1 MSDLK
6 ELPLYR
12 PTASPVADDASCHG
26 SCGCSHSHAPSAP
39 PPVAPPVQLALGH
52 VRSVVRI
59 AQMDCPVEANMIE
72 QALGKRAD
80 VSALSFNLLKREL
93 TVDHAP
99 GSDAHWRDAILALGF
114 TVEAADAPP
123 APAAPER
130 WLGLA
135 LSGLAALGAELAHAF
150 TPWPWL
156 SALLALA
163 AIAGCGLSTYRK
175 GWLAL
180 RQRTLNINALMSVAV
195 TGAVLI
201 GQWPE
206 AAMVMCLFV
215 LAERIE
221 ARSLARARDA
231 ISSLMA
237 VTPDNAWV
245 RQPDGQWQRQPAGSV
260 AVGSVLRVLPGE
272 RVALDAVVTAGASA
286 LDQSPITGESVPVD
300 KGVGDTVYAG
310 SLNTYGELTLQAS
323 ASASESTLARILRA
337 IEEAESRRAPTQRFV
352 DQFARRYT
360 PAVFALALLAAVV
373 PPLAGWAGWLDSIYQ
388 ALVMLVIAC
397 PCALVISTP
406 VTLVSG
412 LAAAARHGVLIK
424 GGAVL
429 EQGARL
435 RALALDKTGT
445 LTLGQPR
452 LQDWRALDDT
462 QDTWRTAAGALAARS
477 DHPVSRALALA
488 EAGDWAFNA
497 VRAWPGEGVSGE
509 QDGET
514 YWLGNRR
521 LAARF
526 AADAPALDAQ
536 LADWASHGYTPV
548 LFGRGQTTLALF
560 AVADQ
565 IRPQAAEAVAALEAA
580 GVHAAM
586 LTGDGAAPA
595 QAVAAQLGL
604 TQVRAGLL
612 PEDKLTEVEDLQTRH
627 GVVGMVGD
635 GINDGPALARADV
648 GFAMGAAG
656 SATALEVADV
666 ALMDDDP
673 RKLTWFI
680 RLARHTRAVLWQN
693 ITLALGLKVVFL
705 ALTLTGHGS
714 LWLAVFADVG
724 ASLLV
729 VGNGLRVLRFPR

>member
-1 MSDLK
+1 MSELK
-6 ELPLYR
+6 TLPIYR
-12 PTASPVADDASCHG
+12 ASPTPPASGDSCHG
-26 SCGCSHSHAPSAP
+26 ACSCGHPPATPPTPATPPS
-39 PPVAPPVQLALGH
+39 QLAAGH
-52 VRSVVRI
+52 TRSVVRI

-72 QALGKRAD
+72 HALGKLPE
-80 VSALSFNLLKREL
+80 VSALAFNLLKREL

-99 GSDAHWRDAILALGF
+99 GSEPHWQAAIVALGF
-114 TVEAADAPP
+114 TVEAADAPA
-123 APAAPER
+123 APPPPER

-135 LSGLAALGAELAHAF
+135 LSGAAALGAELAHAF
-150 TPWPWL
+150 APWPWL
-156 SALLALA
+156 SAVLALA

-237 VTPDNAWV
+237 VTPDTAWM
-245 RQPDGQWQRQPAGSV
+245 QTADGQWRQCPASELS
-260 AVGSVLRVLPGE
+260 AGSVLRVLPGE
-272 RVALDAVVTAGASA
+272 RVALDAVITAGASA

-300 KGVGDTVYAG
+300 KTIGDTVFAG
-310 SLNTYGELTLQAS
+310 SLNTYGELTLRAS
-323 ASASESTLARILRA
+323 APASESTLARILHA
-337 IEEAESRRAPTQRFV
+337 IEQAESRRAPTQRFV
-352 DQFARRYT
+352 DQFARHYT
-360 PAVFALALLAAVV
+360 PAVFALALLAAVA
-373 PPLAGWAGWLDSIYQ
+373 PPLLGWAGWLDSVYQ

-412 LAAAARHGVLIK
+412 LAAAARHGVLVK

-452 LQDWRALDDT
+452 LQQARALRGELADWR
-462 QDTWRTAAGALAARS
+462 QAAGALAARS
-477 DHPVSRALALA
+477 DHPVSRALALS
-488 EAGDWAFNA
+488 EAAAWAFA
-497 VRAWPGEGVSGE
+497 GVRAWPGEGISGE
-509 QDGET
+509 QHGET

-526 AADAPALDAQ
+526 AAESSELDAA
-536 LADWASHGYTPV
+536 LADWDAQGYTPV
-548 LFGRGQTTLALF
+548 LFGCGAHTLALF

-565 IRPQAAEAVAALEAA
+565 LRPAAPEAVAALAA
-580 GVHAAM
+580 LGVHSAM

-595 QAVAAQLGL
+595 QAVAAQLSL
-604 TQVRAGLL
+604 NEVRAGLL
-612 PEDKLTEVEDLQTRH
+612 PQDKLSEIEALQTRH

-673 RKLTWFI
+673 RKLAWFI

-693 ITLALGLKVVFL
+693 IGLALGLKVVFL
-705 ALTLTGHGS
+705 GLTLSGHGS

-729 VGNGLRVLRFPR
+729 VGNGLRVLRFAR